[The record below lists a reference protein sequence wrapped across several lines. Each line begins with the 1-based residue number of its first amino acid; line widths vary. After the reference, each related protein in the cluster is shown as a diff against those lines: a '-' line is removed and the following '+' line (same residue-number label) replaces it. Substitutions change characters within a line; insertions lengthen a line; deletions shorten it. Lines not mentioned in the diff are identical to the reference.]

1 MNSQRKTVIFD
12 MDGVIFDT
20 ENLWMDGWKH
30 AGAAFGVENAGEI
43 FKKVIGTTS
52 IKTKEIA
59 LENFGDDFPYDD
71 FLKIASDYFWGY
83 QEKYGMGEPTDEM
96 MDAMKVDMDKYEYD
110 RIIAF
115 GSGTIVDICKV
126 LSCEIP
132 DKAADLYTGK
142 VEAKRIKELVL
153 VPTTCGTGSEVTNVA
168 VASIP
173 SMDLKKGI
181 ATEETYADCAV
192 LIPESLAGLPDK
204 VFATSSVDALIHAVE
219 SFLSPK
225 ASPFTDL
232 FGAKAIEMIMNGYA
246 KIIERGGN
254 TKENRADLL
263 KDFAIASNYAGIAF
277 GNAGCGAVHALSYAH
292 GGAFH
297 IPHGEANFICFT
309 EVFKMYMRKQPTGK
323 IEVLNKMLA
332 DVMGCDLANVY
343 DELDAFLGKIL
354 DKKPL
359 KEYGMTEDQVA
370 PFAKSTVDNQQR
382 LLGNNY
388 VPLTE
393 EEIAEIFQNL
403 Y

>member
-1 MNSQRKTVIFD
+1 MQALRVVPAIHY
-12 MDGVIFDT
+12 FDT
-20 ENLWMDGWKH
+20 FKEFNEEFKLGKGDILVTNQWMYDPYVKPLG
-30 AGAAFGVENAGEI
+30 I
-43 FKKVIGTTS
+43 DIPVI
-52 IKTKEIA
+52 
-59 LENFGDDFPYDD
+59 
-71 FLKIASDYFWGY
+71 Y
-83 QEKYGMGEPTDEM
+83 QEKYGAGEPTDEM
-96 MDAMKVDMDKYEYD
+96 MDAMKVEMDQYEYD

-115 GSGTIVDICKV
+115 GGGTIVDICKV
-126 LSCEIP
+126 LACEIP

-142 VEAKRIKELVL
+142 IEAKRIKELVL

-173 SMDLKKGI
+173 SLNLKKGI
-181 ATEETYADCAV
+181 ATEETYADHAV

-225 ASPFTDL
+225 ASPFTEMYSL
-232 FGAKAIEMIMNGYA
+232 KAIEMIMEGYK

-254 TKENRADLL
+254 SKENRADLL
-263 KDFAIASNYAGIAF
+263 KDFALASNYAGIAF
-277 GNAGCGAVHALSYAH
+277 GNAGCAAVHALSYAH

-309 EVFKMYMRKQPTGK
+309 EVFKMYMRKQPVGK
-323 IEVLNKMLA
+323 IQEANKIFANVLGCAEA
-332 DVMGCDLANVY
+332 DVYPAL
-343 DELDAFLGKIL
+343 DEFLGKLIEL
-354 DKKPL
+354 KPL
-359 KEYGMTEDQVA
+359 REYGMTEDQVA
-370 PFAKSTVDNQQR
+370 SFAKSTVDNQQR

>member
-1 MNSQRKTVIFD
+1 MQALRVVPSIHY
-12 MDGVIFDT
+12 FDT
-20 ENLWMDGWKH
+20 FKDFNDEFKLGKGDILVTNQWMYD
-30 AGAAFGVENAGEI
+30 
-43 FKKVIGTTS
+43 
-52 IKTKEIA
+52 
-59 LENFGDDFPYDD
+59 PYVKPLGIDMPVV
-71 FLKIASDYFWGY
+71 Y
-83 QEKYGMGEPTDEM
+83 QEKYGAGEPTDEM
-96 MDAMKVDMDKYEYD
+96 MDAMKAEMDKYDYN

-115 GSGTIVDICKV
+115 GGGTIVDCCKV
-126 LSCEIP
+126 LACDIP
-132 DKAADLYTGK
+132 DKVADLSTGK
-142 VEAKRIKELVL
+142 VAPKRVKELVV

-173 SMDLKKGI
+173 SLNLKKGI
-181 ATEETYADCAV
+181 ADEETYADIAV
-192 LIPESLAGLPDK
+192 LIPESLQGLPDK

-225 ASPFTDL
+225 ASPFTEMYSI
-232 FGAKAIEMIMNGYA
+232 KAIEMIMNGY
-246 KIIERGGN
+246 KTIIERGGN

-263 KDFAIASNYAGIAF
+263 KDFCLAANYAGIAF

-309 EVFKMYMRKQPTGK
+309 EVFKMYMRKQPVGK
-323 IEVLNKMLA
+323 IQIANKLFA
-332 DVMGCDLANVY
+332 DVLGCAEADVY
-343 DELDAFLGKIL
+343 PELDKFLGKIL
-354 DKKPL
+354 EKKPL

>member
-1 MNSQRKTVIFD
+1 MQAFRVVPSIHY
-12 MDGVIFDT
+12 FDT
-20 ENLWMDGWKH
+20 FKDFNDEFKLGKGDILVTNQWMYD
-30 AGAAFGVENAGEI
+30 
-43 FKKVIGTTS
+43 
-52 IKTKEIA
+52 
-59 LENFGDDFPYDD
+59 PYVKPLGIDMPVV
-71 FLKIASDYFWGY
+71 Y
-83 QEKYGMGEPTDEM
+83 QEKYGAGEPTDEM
-96 MDAMKVDMDKYEYD
+96 MDAMKAEMDKYDYN

-115 GSGTIVDICKV
+115 GGGTIVDCCKV
-126 LSCEIP
+126 LACDIP
-132 DKAADLYTGK
+132 DKVADLYTGK
-142 VEAKRIKELVL
+142 VAPKRVKELVV

-173 SMDLKKGI
+173 SLNLKKGI
-181 ATEETYADCAV
+181 ADEETYADIAV
-192 LIPESLAGLPDK
+192 LIPESLQGLPDK

-225 ASPFTDL
+225 ASPFTEMYSI
-232 FGAKAIEMIMNGYA
+232 KAIEMIMNGY
-246 KIIERGGN
+246 KTIIERGGN

-263 KDFAIASNYAGIAF
+263 KDFCLAANYAGIAF

-309 EVFKMYMRKQPTGK
+309 EVFKMYMRKQPVGK
-323 IEVLNKMLA
+323 IQIANKLFA
-332 DVMGCDLANVY
+332 DVLGCAEADVY
-343 DELDAFLGKIL
+343 PELDKFLGKIL
-354 DKKPL
+354 EKKPL

-370 PFAKSTVDNQQR
+370 TFAKSTVDNQQR

>member
-1 MNSQRKTVIFD
+1 MQALRVVPKIFY
-12 MDGVIFDT
+12 FDT
-20 ENLWMDGWKH
+20 FKEFHEEFKLGKGDILVTNEWMYTPYVAPLGID
-30 AGAAFGVENAGEI
+30 I
-43 FKKVIGTTS
+43 PVI
-52 IKTKEIA
+52 
-59 LENFGDDFPYDD
+59 
-71 FLKIASDYFWGY
+71 Y

-115 GSGTIVDICKV
+115 GGGTIVDICKV

-173 SMDLKKGI
+173 SLDLKKGI

-332 DVMGCDLANVY
+332 DVMGCDTANVY
-343 DELDAFLGKIL
+343 DELDAFSGKIL

>member
-1 MNSQRKTVIFD
+1 MQALRVVPSIHY
-12 MDGVIFDT
+12 FDT
-20 ENLWMDGWKH
+20 FKDFNDEFKLGKGDILVTNQWMYD
-30 AGAAFGVENAGEI
+30 
-43 FKKVIGTTS
+43 
-52 IKTKEIA
+52 
-59 LENFGDDFPYDD
+59 PYVKPLGIDMPVV
-71 FLKIASDYFWGY
+71 Y
-83 QEKYGMGEPTDEM
+83 QEKYGAGEPTDDM
-96 MDAMKVDMDKYEYD
+96 MDAMKAEMDKYDYN

-115 GSGTIVDICKV
+115 GGGTIVDCCKV
-126 LSCEIP
+126 LACDIP
-132 DKAADLYTGK
+132 DKVADLYTGK
-142 VEAKRIKELVL
+142 VAPKRVKELVV

-173 SMDLKKGI
+173 SLNLKKGI
-181 ATEETYADCAV
+181 ADEETYADIAV
-192 LIPESLAGLPDK
+192 LIPESLQGLPDK

-225 ASPFTDL
+225 ASPFTEMYSI
-232 FGAKAIEMIMNGYA
+232 KAIEMIMNGY
-246 KIIERGGN
+246 KTIIERGGN

-263 KDFAIASNYAGIAF
+263 KDFCLAANYAGIAF

-309 EVFKMYMRKQPTGK
+309 EVFKMYMRKQPVGK
-323 IEVLNKMLA
+323 IQIANKLFA
-332 DVMGCDLANVY
+332 DVLGCAEADVY
-343 DELDAFLGKIL
+343 PELDKFLGKIL
-354 DKKPL
+354 EKKPL

>member
-1 MNSQRKTVIFD
+1 MQALRVVPSIHY
-12 MDGVIFDT
+12 FDT
-20 ENLWMDGWKH
+20 FKDFNDEFKLGKGDILVTNQWMYD
-30 AGAAFGVENAGEI
+30 
-43 FKKVIGTTS
+43 
-52 IKTKEIA
+52 
-59 LENFGDDFPYDD
+59 PYVKPLGIDMPVV
-71 FLKIASDYFWGY
+71 Y
-83 QEKYGMGEPTDEM
+83 QEKYGAGEPTDEM
-96 MDAMKVDMDKYEYD
+96 MDAMKAEMDKYDYN

-115 GSGTIVDICKV
+115 GGGTIVDCCKV
-126 LSCEIP
+126 LACDIP
-132 DKAADLYTGK
+132 DKVADLYTGK
-142 VEAKRIKELVL
+142 VAPKRVKELVV
-153 VPTTCGTGSEVTNVA
+153 VPTTCGIGSEVTNVA

-173 SMDLKKGI
+173 SLNLKKGI
-181 ATEETYADCAV
+181 ADEETYADIAV
-192 LIPESLAGLPDK
+192 LIPESLQGLPDK

-225 ASPFTDL
+225 ASPFTEMYSI
-232 FGAKAIEMIMNGYA
+232 KAIEMIMNGY
-246 KIIERGGN
+246 KTIIERGGN

-263 KDFAIASNYAGIAF
+263 KDFCLAANYAGIAF

-309 EVFKMYMRKQPTGK
+309 EVFKMYMRKQPVGK
-323 IEVLNKMLA
+323 IQIANKLFA
-332 DVMGCDLANVY
+332 DVLGCAEADVY
-343 DELDAFLGKIL
+343 PELDKFLGKIL
-354 DKKPL
+354 EKKPL

>member
-1 MNSQRKTVIFD
+1 MQALRVVPAIHY
-12 MDGVIFDT
+12 FDT
-20 ENLWMDGWKH
+20 FKEFNEEFKLGKGDILVTNQWMYDPYVKPLG
-30 AGAAFGVENAGEI
+30 I
-43 FKKVIGTTS
+43 DIPVI
-52 IKTKEIA
+52 
-59 LENFGDDFPYDD
+59 
-71 FLKIASDYFWGY
+71 Y
-83 QEKYGMGEPTDEM
+83 QEKYGAGEPTDEM
-96 MDAMKVDMDKYEYD
+96 MDAMKVEMDQYEYD

-115 GSGTIVDICKV
+115 GGGTIVDICKV
-126 LSCEIP
+126 LACEIP

-142 VEAKRIKELVL
+142 IEAKRIKELVL

-173 SMDLKKGI
+173 SLNLKKGI
-181 ATEETYADCAV
+181 ATEETYADHAV

-225 ASPFTDL
+225 ASPFTEMYSL
-232 FGAKAIEMIMNGYA
+232 KAIEMIMEGYK

-254 TKENRADLL
+254 SKENRADLL
-263 KDFAIASNYAGIAF
+263 KDFALASNYAGIAF

-309 EVFKMYMRKQPTGK
+309 EVFKMYMRKQPVGK
-323 IEVLNKMLA
+323 IQEANKIFANVLGCAEA
-332 DVMGCDLANVY
+332 DVYPAL
-343 DELDAFLGKIL
+343 DEFLGKLIEL
-354 DKKPL
+354 KPL
-359 KEYGMTEDQVA
+359 REYGMTEDQVA
-370 PFAKSTVDNQQR
+370 VFAKSTVDNQQR

>member
-1 MNSQRKTVIFD
+1 MQALRVVPAIHY
-12 MDGVIFDT
+12 FDT
-20 ENLWMDGWKH
+20 FKEFNEEFKLGKGDILVTNQWMYDPYVKPLG
-30 AGAAFGVENAGEI
+30 I
-43 FKKVIGTTS
+43 DIPVI
-52 IKTKEIA
+52 
-59 LENFGDDFPYDD
+59 
-71 FLKIASDYFWGY
+71 Y
-83 QEKYGMGEPTDEM
+83 QEKYGAGEPTDEM
-96 MDAMKVDMDKYEYD
+96 MDAMKVEMDQYEYD

-115 GSGTIVDICKV
+115 GGGTIVDICKV
-126 LSCEIP
+126 LACEIP

-142 VEAKRIKELVL
+142 VAPKRIKKLVL

-173 SMDLKKGI
+173 SLNLKKGI
-181 ATEETYADCAV
+181 ADEATYADAAV

-225 ASPFTDL
+225 ASPFTEMYSL
-232 FGAKAIEMIMNGYA
+232 KAIEMIMEGYK

-254 TKENRADLL
+254 SKENRADLL
-263 KDFAIASNYAGIAF
+263 KDFALASNYAGIAF

-309 EVFKMYMRKQPTGK
+309 EVFKMYMRKQPVGK
-323 IEVLNKMLA
+323 IQEANKIFANVLGCAEA
-332 DVMGCDLANVY
+332 DVYPAL
-343 DELDAFLGKIL
+343 DEFLGKLIEL
-354 DKKPL
+354 KPL
-359 KEYGMTEDQVA
+359 REYGMTEDQVA
-370 PFAKSTVDNQQR
+370 AFAKSTVDNQQR

>member
-1 MNSQRKTVIFD
+1 MQALRVVPKIFY
-12 MDGVIFDT
+12 FDT
-20 ENLWMDGWKH
+20 FKEFHEEFKLGKGDILVTNEWMYTPYVAPLGID
-30 AGAAFGVENAGEI
+30 I
-43 FKKVIGTTS
+43 PVI
-52 IKTKEIA
+52 
-59 LENFGDDFPYDD
+59 
-71 FLKIASDYFWGY
+71 Y

-115 GSGTIVDICKV
+115 GGGTIVDICKV

>member
-1 MNSQRKTVIFD
+1 MQALRVVPAIHY
-12 MDGVIFDT
+12 FDT
-20 ENLWMDGWKH
+20 FKEFNEEFKLGKGDILVTNQWMYDPYVKPLG
-30 AGAAFGVENAGEI
+30 I
-43 FKKVIGTTS
+43 DIPVI
-52 IKTKEIA
+52 
-59 LENFGDDFPYDD
+59 
-71 FLKIASDYFWGY
+71 Y
-83 QEKYGMGEPTDEM
+83 QEKYGAGEPTDEM
-96 MDAMKVDMDKYEYD
+96 MDAMKVEMDQYEYD

-115 GSGTIVDICKV
+115 GGGTIVDICKV
-126 LSCEIP
+126 LACEIP

-142 VEAKRIKELVL
+142 IEAKRIKELVL

-173 SMDLKKGI
+173 SLNLKKGI
-181 ATEETYADCAV
+181 ATEETYADHAV

-225 ASPFTDL
+225 ASPFTEMYSL
-232 FGAKAIEMIMNGYA
+232 KAIEMIMEGYK

-254 TKENRADLL
+254 SKENRADLL
-263 KDFAIASNYAGIAF
+263 KDFALASNYAGIAF

-309 EVFKMYMRKQPTGK
+309 EVFKMYMRKQPIGK
-323 IEVLNKMLA
+323 IQEANKIFANVLGCAEA
-332 DVMGCDLANVY
+332 DVYPAL
-343 DELDAFLGKIL
+343 DEFLGKLIEL
-354 DKKPL
+354 KPL
-359 KEYGMTEDQVA
+359 REYGMTEDQVA
-370 PFAKSTVDNQQR
+370 SFAKSTVDNQQR

>member
-1 MNSQRKTVIFD
+1 MQALRVVPAIHY
-12 MDGVIFDT
+12 FDT
-20 ENLWMDGWKH
+20 FKEFNEEFKLGKGDILVTNQWMYDPYVKPLG
-30 AGAAFGVENAGEI
+30 I
-43 FKKVIGTTS
+43 DIPVI
-52 IKTKEIA
+52 
-59 LENFGDDFPYDD
+59 
-71 FLKIASDYFWGY
+71 Y
-83 QEKYGMGEPTDEM
+83 QEKYGAGEPTDEM
-96 MDAMKVDMDKYEYD
+96 MDAMKVEMDQYEYD

-115 GSGTIVDICKV
+115 GGGTIVDICKV
-126 LSCEIP
+126 LACEIP

-142 VEAKRIKELVL
+142 IEAKRIKELVL

-173 SMDLKKGI
+173 SLNLKKGI
-181 ATEETYADCAV
+181 ATEETYADHAV

-225 ASPFTDL
+225 ASPFTEMYSL
-232 FGAKAIEMIMNGYA
+232 KAIEMIMEGYK

-254 TKENRADLL
+254 SKENRADLL
-263 KDFAIASNYAGIAF
+263 KDFALASNYAGIAF

-309 EVFKMYMRKQPTGK
+309 EVFKMYMRKQPVGK
-323 IEVLNKMLA
+323 IQEANKIFANVLGCAEA
-332 DVMGCDLANVY
+332 DVYPAL
-343 DELDAFLGKIL
+343 DEFLGKLIEL
-354 DKKPL
+354 KPL
-359 KEYGMTEDQVA
+359 REYGMTEDQVA
-370 PFAKSTVDNQQR
+370 SFAKSTVDNQQR

>member
-1 MNSQRKTVIFD
+1 MQALRVVPSIHY
-12 MDGVIFDT
+12 FDT
-20 ENLWMDGWKH
+20 FKDFNDEFKLGKGDILVTNQWMYD
-30 AGAAFGVENAGEI
+30 
-43 FKKVIGTTS
+43 
-52 IKTKEIA
+52 
-59 LENFGDDFPYDD
+59 PYVKPLGIDMPVV
-71 FLKIASDYFWGY
+71 Y
-83 QEKYGMGEPTDEM
+83 QEKYGAGEPTDEM
-96 MDAMKVDMDKYEYD
+96 MDAMKAEMDKYDYN

-115 GSGTIVDICKV
+115 GGGTIVDCCKV
-126 LSCEIP
+126 LACDIP
-132 DKAADLYTGK
+132 DKVADLYTGK
-142 VEAKRIKELVL
+142 VAPKRVKELVV

-173 SMDLKKGI
+173 SLNLKKGI
-181 ATEETYADCAV
+181 ADEETYADIAV
-192 LIPESLAGLPDK
+192 LIPESLQGLPDK

-225 ASPFTDL
+225 ASPFTEMYSI
-232 FGAKAIEMIMNGYA
+232 KAIEMIMNGY
-246 KIIERGGN
+246 KTIIERGGN

-263 KDFAIASNYAGIAF
+263 KDFCLAANYAGIAF

-309 EVFKMYMRKQPTGK
+309 EVFKMYMRKQPVGK
-323 IEVLNKMLA
+323 IQIANKLFA
-332 DVMGCDLANVY
+332 DVLGCAEADVY
-343 DELDAFLGKIL
+343 PELDKFLGKIL
-354 DKKPL
+354 EKKPL

>member
-1 MNSQRKTVIFD
+1 MQALRVVPAINY
-12 MDGVIFDT
+12 FDT
-20 ENLWMDGWKH
+20 FKEFNDEFKLGKGDILVTNQWMYDPYVKPLG
-30 AGAAFGVENAGEI
+30 I
-43 FKKVIGTTS
+43 DIPVI
-52 IKTKEIA
+52 
-59 LENFGDDFPYDD
+59 
-71 FLKIASDYFWGY
+71 Y
-83 QEKYGMGEPTDEM
+83 QEKYGAGEPTDEM
-96 MDAMKVDMDKYEYD
+96 MDAMKKDMDQYEFD

-115 GSGTIVDICKV
+115 GGGTIVDICKV
-126 LSCEIP
+126 LACEIP

-142 VEAKRIKELVL
+142 VAPKRIKKLVL

-173 SMDLKKGI
+173 SLNLKKGI
-181 ATEETYADCAV
+181 ADEQTYADVAV
-192 LIPESLAGLPDK
+192 LIPESLQGLPDK

-225 ASPFTDL
+225 ASPFTEMYSL
-232 FGAKAIEMIMNGYA
+232 KAIEMIMAGYK

-263 KDFAIASNYAGIAF
+263 KDFCLASNYAGIAF

-309 EVFKMYMRKQPTGK
+309 EVFKMYMRKQPVGK
-323 IEVLNKMLA
+323 IQIANKLFA
-332 DVMGCDLANVY
+332 DVLGCAEADVY
-343 DELDAFLGKIL
+343 PELDKFLGKIL
-354 DKKPL
+354 EKKPL

>member
-1 MNSQRKTVIFD
+1 MQALRVVPTIHY
-12 MDGVIFDT
+12 FDT
-20 ENLWMDGWKH
+20 FKDFNEEFKLGKGDILVTNQWMYDPYVKPLG
-30 AGAAFGVENAGEI
+30 I
-43 FKKVIGTTS
+43 DMPVI
-52 IKTKEIA
+52 
-59 LENFGDDFPYDD
+59 
-71 FLKIASDYFWGY
+71 Y
-83 QEKYGMGEPTDEM
+83 QEKYGAGEPTDEM
-96 MDAMKVDMDKYEYD
+96 MDAMKAEMDKYEYD

-115 GSGTIVDICKV
+115 GGGTIVDCCKV
-126 LSCEIP
+126 LACEIP
-132 DKAADLYTGK
+132 DKVADLYTGK
-142 VEAKRIKELVL
+142 VAPKRVKELVV

-173 SMDLKKGI
+173 SLNLKKGI
-181 ATEETYADCAV
+181 ADEETYADIAV
-192 LIPESLAGLPDK
+192 LIPESLQGLPDK

-225 ASPFTDL
+225 ASPFTEIYSV
-232 FGAKAIEMIMNGYA
+232 KAIEMIMAGYK

-254 TKENRADLL
+254 TAENRKDLL
-263 KDFAIASNYAGIAF
+263 KDFCLAANYAGIAF

-309 EVFKMYMRKQPTGK
+309 EVFKMYMRKQPVGK
-323 IEVLNKMLA
+323 IEEANKLFA
-332 DVMGCDLANVY
+332 DVLGCDPADVY
-343 DELDAFLGKIL
+343 PALDEFLGKIIE
-354 DKKPL
+354 KKPL
-359 KEYGMTEDQVA
+359 REYGMTEDQVA

-393 EEIAEIFQNL
+393 EEIAEIFANL

>member
-1 MNSQRKTVIFD
+1 MQALRVVPAIHY
-12 MDGVIFDT
+12 FDT
-20 ENLWMDGWKH
+20 FKEFNEEFKLGKGDILVTNQWMYDPYVKPLG
-30 AGAAFGVENAGEI
+30 I
-43 FKKVIGTTS
+43 DIPVI
-52 IKTKEIA
+52 
-59 LENFGDDFPYDD
+59 
-71 FLKIASDYFWGY
+71 Y
-83 QEKYGMGEPTDEM
+83 QEKYGAGEPTDEM
-96 MDAMKVDMDKYEYD
+96 MDAMKVEMDQYEYD

-115 GSGTIVDICKV
+115 GGGTIVDICKV
-126 LSCEIP
+126 LACEIP

-142 VEAKRIKELVL
+142 IEAKRIKELVL

-173 SMDLKKGI
+173 SLNLKKGI
-181 ATEETYADCAV
+181 ATEETYADHAV

-225 ASPFTDL
+225 ASPFTEMYSL
-232 FGAKAIEMIMNGYA
+232 KAIEMIMEGYK

-254 TKENRADLL
+254 SKENRADLL
-263 KDFAIASNYAGIAF
+263 KDFALASNYAGIAF

-309 EVFKMYMRKQPTGK
+309 EVFKMYMRKKPVGK
-323 IEVLNKMLA
+323 IQEANKIFANVLGCAEA
-332 DVMGCDLANVY
+332 DVYPAL
-343 DELDAFLGKIL
+343 DEFLGKLIEL
-354 DKKPL
+354 KPL
-359 KEYGMTEDQVA
+359 REYGMTEDQVA
-370 PFAKSTVDNQQR
+370 SFAKSTVDNQQR